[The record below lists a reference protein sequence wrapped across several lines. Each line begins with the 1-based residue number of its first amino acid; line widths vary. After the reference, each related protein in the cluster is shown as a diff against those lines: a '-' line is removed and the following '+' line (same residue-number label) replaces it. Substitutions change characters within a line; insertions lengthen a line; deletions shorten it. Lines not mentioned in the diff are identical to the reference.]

1 MNNKTGKKI
10 KQQTREEFY
19 ENDKR
24 KQPKRSE
31 LERVGCDDVKWKL
44 SLSLSLAH
52 IPRSTEFRYQNTKFI
67 TVFENANENKR

>member
-44 SLSLSLAH
+44 SPCSSLSGTHTAKQS
-52 IPRSTEFRYQNTKFI
+52 IPLPKIPSS
-67 TVFENANENKR
+67 